1 MNTRTFYKKIGYMI
15 AVSMIAYIGMAQT
28 TFAASIDELRSQ
40 IDDKQSAIE
49 ELEKEIAKNQIELNA
64 ISGQAQSLQKEVS
77 TIDSTLRQLNS
88 SVKLTQ
94 TKIDRAGLSISKNEE
109 EITRLGGSIGSQ
121 RTVIGELVQNVEE
134 HDSLSLFEFLLSG
147 QSVSDFFGQY
157 DSILKVQKS
166 LRNSISTMR
175 MSQQVLTDKQED
187 LRKEQEKL
195 RVYRLE
201 LEDKKKIVEQSKKE
215 KADILA
221 STRNQES
228 SYKAYLADLNT
239 KRLALDAEIR
249 SYESQL
255 SFIIDPK
262 QLPREGSQVLA
273 WPLADTYITQRFG
286 QTVDAR
292 RLYTSGSHSG
302 IDFRAAV
309 GTPVYAVADGTVEG
323 VGDTDQ
329 TCRKTSFGKWVFIRH
344 PVGLATAYGHL
355 SLIKVSEGQKV
366 VKGQLIAYSGNTGH
380 TTGPH
385 LHLSVYA
392 SHGVNGEDGAAVRE
406 RPSTT
411 CPGRTYRMP
420 LAPTSA
426 YLDPLSY
433 LPKPTQAMF
442 KPTAY

>member
-1 MNTRTFYKKIGYMI
+1 MNTRTFYKKIGYIIAIIMI
-15 AVSMIAYIGMAQT
+15 ACSSMATT
-28 TFAASIDELRSQ
+28 TFATSIDELRSQ

-49 ELEKEIAKNQIELNA
+49 ELEKEIARNQTELNA
-64 ISGQAQSLQKEVS
+64 ISGQAQSLQKEVA
-77 TIDSTLRQLNS
+77 TIDATLRQLNT
-88 SVKLTQ
+88 SVTLTEK
-94 TKIDRAGLSISKNEE
+94 KIDQAGLTIEKNEE
-109 EITRLGGSIGSQ
+109 EIMRLGGSIGSQ

-134 HDSLSLFEFLLSG
+134 QDSLSLFEFLLSG

-175 MSQQVLTDKQED
+175 MSQQVLTGKQED

-195 RVYRLE
+195 RLYRLE

-215 KADILA
+215 KADLLT

-228 SYKAYLADLNT
+228 SYKAYLADLEQ
-239 KRLALDAEIR
+239 KRIALDAEIR

-255 SFIIDPK
+255 AFSLDTK
-262 QLPREGSQVLA
+262 SLPREGSQVLA

-286 QTVDAR
+286 RTVDAK

-302 IDFRAAV
+302 VDFRAAV

-355 SLIKVSEGQKV
+355 SLIKVSEGQRV

-426 YLDPLSY
+426 YLDPLAY

>member
-1 MNTRTFYKKIGYMI
+1 MTFRTFQNSIFTTLVGIAAFIGCY
-15 AVSMIAYIGMAQT
+15 AFAH
-28 TFAASIDELRSQ
+28 AASIDELRSQ
-40 IDDKQSAIE
+40 IDDKQDEIS
-49 ELEKEIAKNQIELNA
+49 ELEDEIARNQAELNK
-64 ISGQAQSLQKEVS
+64 ISGEAQSLQKEVS
-77 TIDSTLRQLNS
+77 TIDATLKQLNS
-88 SVKLTQ
+88 SVRLTQ
-94 TKIDRAGLSISKNEE
+94 TKIDQAGLSIKKNEE
-109 EITRLGGSIGSQ
+109 EIARLGGSIGSQ
-121 RTVIGELVQNVEE
+121 RTAIGELVQSVEE
-134 HDSLSLFEFLLSG
+134 QDSLSLFEFLLSG
-147 QSVSDFFGQY
+147 QGISEFFGQY
-157 DSILKVQKS
+157 DSVLKIQKE
-166 LRNSISTMR
+166 LRNSISDMR
-175 MSQQVLTDKQED
+175 QSQTVLTGKQED

-195 RVYRLE
+195 RAYRLE
-201 LEDKKKIVEQSKKE
+201 LEDKKEIVQESKDE
-215 KADILA
+215 KAALLA

-228 SYKAYLADLNT
+228 SYQTYIAGLAT
-239 KRLALDAEIR
+239 KRAELDAEIR
-249 SYESQL
+249 NYESQL

-262 QLPREGSQVLA
+262 QLPREGSQVLG

-286 QTVDAR
+286 KTVDAR

-323 VGDTDQ
+323 VGDTDK
-329 TCRKTSFGKWVFIRH
+329 TCPKTSFGKWVFIRH
-344 PVGLATAYGHL
+344 QNGLATAYGHL

-392 SHGVNGEDGAAVRE
+392 SHGIGGEDGAAVRE

-426 YLDPLSY
+426 YLDPLAY
-433 LPKPTQAMF
+433 LPKATQSMF
-442 KPTAY
+442 KPSAY

>member
-1 MNTRTFYKKIGYMI
+1 MSLRTLKAKKFLIILGALALFFGIITY
-15 AVSMIAYIGMAQT
+15 SS
-28 TFAASIDELRSQ
+28 AASIDELRSQ
-40 IDDKQSAIE
+40 IDDKQGAID
-49 ELEKEIAKNQIELNA
+49 ELEREIAKNQVELNA

-94 TKIDRAGLSISKNEE
+94 TKIDRAGLSIEKNEE
-109 EITRLGGSIGSQ
+109 EIARLGGSIGSQ
-121 RTVIGELVQNVEE
+121 RTAIGELVQSVEE
-134 HDSLSLFEFLLSG
+134 QDSLSLFEFLLSG
-147 QSVSDFFGQY
+147 QGVSEFFGQY
-157 DSILKVQKS
+157 DSIIKVQKN
-166 LRNSISTMR
+166 LRTSISTMR
-175 MSQQVLTDKQED
+175 ATQEVLTEKQED

-195 RVYRLE
+195 RAYSAE
-201 LEDKKKIVEQSKKE
+201 LTDQKKIVEQSKKE
-215 KADILA
+215 KADLLA

-228 SYKAYLADLNT
+228 SYQSYIAGLAA
-239 KRLALDAEIR
+239 KRAALDAEIR

-255 SFIIDPK
+255 AFGLDPK
-262 QLPREGSQVLA
+262 SLPREGSGVLA

-309 GTPVYAVADGTVEG
+309 GTPIYAVSDGTVEG
-323 VGDTDQ
+323 VGDTDK
-329 TCRKTSFGKWVFIRH
+329 TCPKTSFGKWIFIRH

-355 SLIKVSEGQKV
+355 SLIKVSEGQRV

-392 SHGVNGEDGAAVRE
+392 SHGIGGEDGAAVRE

>member
-1 MNTRTFYKKIGYMI
+1 MNTRTFKTNIMLTSAGI
-15 AVSMIAYIGMAQT
+15 ALAFFAMYGCVH
-28 TFAASIDELRSQ
+28 AASLDELRSQ
-40 IDDKQSAIE
+40 IDDKQGAID
-49 ELEKEIAKNQIELNA
+49 ELEREIARNQTELNA
-64 ISGQAQSLQKEVS
+64 ISGEAQSLQKEVS
-77 TIDSTLRQLNS
+77 TIDSTLKQMNS

-94 TKIDRAGLSISKNEE
+94 TKIDRAGLSIEKNEE
-109 EITRLGGSIGSQ
+109 EIARLGGSIGSQ
-121 RTVIGELVQNVEE
+121 RTAIGELVQNVEE
-134 HDSLSLFEFLLSG
+134 QDSLSLFEFLLSG
-147 QSVSDFFGQY
+147 QGISNFFGQY
-157 DSILKVQKS
+157 DSILKVQKG

-175 MSQQVLTDKQED
+175 VSQTVLAGKQED

-195 RVYRLE
+195 RAYSAE
-201 LEDKKKIVEQSKKE
+201 LIDQKKIVEQSKKE
-215 KADILA
+215 KADLLA

-228 SYKAYLADLNT
+228 SYKSYLADLEQ

-255 SFIIDPK
+255 AFGLDTKS
-262 QLPREGSQVLA
+262 LPREGSQVLA

-286 QTVDAR
+286 KTVDAR

-302 IDFRAAV
+302 VDFRAAV
-309 GTPVYAVADGTVEG
+309 GTPIYAVADGTVEG

-329 TCRKTSFGKWVFIRH
+329 TCRKTSFGKWIFIRH

-355 SLIKVSEGQKV
+355 SLIKVSEGQPV

-426 YLDPLSY
+426 YLDPLAY